1 MINKSE
7 ELKEARK
14 EIMKKLDD
22 IKSMFG
28 INIREDGV
36 LELEQPISLT
46 EALANLKTKDY
57 EKFKEIT
64 ANALSDFFSGD
75 MGEFEKYEEDIY
87 HLSQSTPKGRYKL
100 DFEIETYFGNCDT
113 LCITPT
119 IEGITIHMAM
129 ED

>member
-36 LELEQPISLT
+36 LELEQPINLT

-57 EKFKEIT
+57 EKVSSVSSVSVCKCINVF
-64 ANALSDFFSGD
+64 AD
-75 MGEFEKYEEDIY
+75 
-87 HLSQSTPKGRYKL
+87 YKSR
-100 DFEIETYFGNCDT
+100 
-113 LCITPT
+113 
-119 IEGITIHMAM
+119 
-129 ED
+129 